1 MFRYLLLFLSL
12 GIASAALA
20 SGSAPVFSVHTG
32 AIVSLSIIVVVLAL
46 ARRPVSSMELGT
58 AGGEIAVQPDSLKSP
73 RILFWSRD
81 AYMSML
87 TRSAMLMGGIRALT
101 YIPTILTLMASAN
114 SSQHSVW
121 TWASWILANI
131 TMIMLLYER
140 NGRKADSVILIQL
153 ANTIMCIVTTAV
165 ILWYRF

>member
-46 ARRPVSSMELGT
+46 ARRPVASMELGT
-58 AGGEIAVQPDSLKSP
+58 TGGDIATDSLKSP